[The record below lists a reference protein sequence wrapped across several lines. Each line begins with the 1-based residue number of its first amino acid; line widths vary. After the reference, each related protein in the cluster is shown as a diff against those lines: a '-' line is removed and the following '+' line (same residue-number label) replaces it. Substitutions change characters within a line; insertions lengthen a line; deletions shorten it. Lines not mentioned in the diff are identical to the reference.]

1 VIYRTLGR
9 TGLQVGVVGLGT
21 EYLQGASR
29 ETVVAVLHEAL
40 DHGANYLDA
49 LYAFPGYRD
58 NLGAGLA
65 GRREQAVITGHLGCG
80 VTADGQYLKTKNV
93 ADAERYF
100 EDLLVRLHLDYVDV
114 LMLQWIDSQRE
125 LNQVMKPGGLL
136 ALAKRLQ
143 QEGKARHVGISV
155 HKVPIALQAVQ
166 SGEFSVLMFPVNLAW
181 NVIPGRNEMLAVCE
195 QNGVGV
201 VAMKPYGGGRLLQDD
216 GPLTATKCLA
226 YALDQQAVATTVP
239 GAKSLAEMQAAL
251 QYVDAS
257 AEERDYSAV
266 LASYQEDL
274 RGNCV
279 YCNHCLPCPSG
290 IDVGYTLRRLDALTP
305 HYRDGVRITRKARA
319 QQLEFY
325 YGADKPTSASY
336 DRKAAGPETCTAC
349 GACSRRCPFDV
360 DVVAKMKQAVEVFA
374 KG

>member
-1 VIYRTLGR
+1 MIYRTLGR

-29 ETVVAVLHEAL
+29 DTVVAVLHEAL
-40 DHGANYLDA
+40 DRGAGYIDA
-49 LYAFPGYRD
+49 LYAFPDYRD

-65 GRREQAVITGHLGCG
+65 GRRDKAVITGHLGCG

-93 ADAERYF
+93 SESERFF
-100 EDLLVRLHLDYVDV
+100 EDLLTRLHTDYVDV

-125 LNQVMKPGGLL
+125 LSQVMKPGGLL
-136 ALAKRLQ
+136 SVAKRYQ
-143 QEGKARHVGISV
+143 QQGKARHIGISV

-166 SGEFSVLMFPVNLAW
+166 SGEFDVLMFPVNMAW

-195 QNGVGV
+195 ENGVGV
-201 VAMKPYGGGRLLQDD
+201 VAMKPYGGGRLLQEE
-216 GPLTATKCLA
+216 GPVTPAKCLA
-226 YALDQQAVATTVP
+226 YALDQRAVATVAA
-239 GAKSLAEMQAAL
+239 GAKNLAEMQAAL
-251 QYVDAS
+251 HYVDATD
-257 AEERDYSAV
+257 EERDYGAII
-266 LASYQEDL
+266 ATYQEDL

-290 IDVGYTLRRLDALTP
+290 IDIGYTLRRLDALTP
-305 HYRDGVRITRKARA
+305 HYRDGVRISRRARS
-319 QQLEFY
+319 QQLDFY
-325 YGADKPTSASY
+325 YGADKPTSAAF
-336 DRKAAGPETCTAC
+336 DRKAAGPETCTEC
-349 GACSRRCPFDV
+349 GACARRCPFDV